1 MKGLMNESRSFFWRM
16 FHSLLPTQK
25 NLNKTNRRVESP
37 NCVLC
42 DSNVPDD
49 SFNHCFIAC
58 SQSDAAMNWLLTV
71 IKSMNPTADLK
82 TISTLQFETSNQEYT
97 LESVWLIGVTMEY
110 IWSKRKSKQ
119 QIDLNDMKA
128 KIKAKCAM
136 FCKSTLYGQN
146 ATNLKSRL

>member
-1 MKGLMNESRSFFWRM
+1 MKGLMNESRSFLWRM

-42 DSNVPDD
+42 DANEPDD
-49 SFNHCFIAC
+49 IFNHSFISC
-58 SQSDAAMNWLLTV
+58 SQSDAAMNWLLSV
-71 IKSMNPTADLK
+71 IKTMDPSADLR
-82 TISTLQFETSNQEYT
+82 TISTLQFEPSSQENT

-128 KIKAKCAM
+128 KIQAKCAM
-136 FCKSTLYGQN
+136 FCKSTLYS
-146 ATNLKSRL
+146 LI